1 MADLIADFT
10 LETRY
15 LWAAVIL
22 IVGLLAGHFLGQLN
36 RRLLW
41 GLGVDEAVEG
51 TSLERTARNFGTE
64 TVTILAR
71 SSAWLIY
78 VFAVVYSLQVAGIV
92 ETSVLL
98 ARGADLIPSYIL
110 AVLIVM
116 GGLLLGDKVEMSV
129 DERLKGVKFPEV
141 TLVGRVFRYTVVF
154 VAILLAL
161 AQVGVAVGVLLI
173 LLGAYLFAVIVLVA
187 TALHQLLAAAG
198 AGLYLLLSQPYT
210 IGDQVAIGDHEGVVQ
225 EIDLF
230 TTSIEKDGRVF
241 LVPNHL
247 VLKKGATLIRE

>member
-1 MADLIADFT
+1 MVDVLADVA

-15 LWAAVIL
+15 LWAAAIL
-22 IVGLLAGHFLGQLN
+22 IVGLFGGHFIGQLN
-36 RRLLW
+36 RRLLR
-41 GLGVDEAVEG
+41 GMGVDEAVEG

-71 SSAWLIY
+71 STAWLIY
-78 VFAVVYSLQVAGIV
+78 LFAIVYSLQIAGIV

-110 AVLIVM
+110 AALVVM

-129 DERLKGVKFPEV
+129 DERLKGIKFPEI

-173 LLGAYLFAVIVLVA
+173 LLGAYLFAIIVLVA

-198 AGLYLLLSQPYT
+198 AGLYLLLTQPYT
-210 IGDQVAIGDHEGVVQ
+210 IGDQVAIGDREGVVQ

-230 TTSIEKDGRVF
+230 TTSIENDGRVF

-247 VLKKGATLIRE
+247 VLKNGATLIRD